1 MSGFKSASHSKT
13 SHAVQ
18 LPIWNLIALSVAS
31 FLAIMTETI
40 PAGLLPQISK
50 GLNISEAL
58 AGQLV
63 TLFAIGSVVAAI
75 PLVALTRGWRRKKVL
90 LLALSILFIANM
102 ATAISSHY
110 VFILGLRF
118 LAGMSTGLLWGLV
131 AGYARRM
138 VAPSL
143 QGRALAIAGT
153 GQPIALSL
161 GLPMGTWLGMFLE
174 WQSIFIIIGVLTL
187 FLMIWIY
194 IKVPDF
200 SGQSAQQRQ
209 PIYEIFRL
217 PGVRPILCVVFV
229 WILAHNILYT
239 YIAPYM
245 AYIGLATHVG
255 LALLTFGISSIVGI
269 WVMGI
274 FIDNYL
280 RMMSII
286 SLVGF
291 AVASL
296 VLGIANGLPLLIFI
310 GIAAWGL
317 TFGGAPI
324 LLQTAIADA
333 AGEGADVAQSI
344 FVTIFNLAVAGGGF
358 VGGMMLN
365 QLGAGSFPWI
375 LVLLSLIGFLIVYG
389 GKTHA
394 FKPNRNQIDGN

>member
-1 MSGFKSASHSKT
+1 
-13 SHAVQ
+13 
-18 LPIWNLIALSVAS
+18 
-31 FLAIMTETI
+31 MTETI

-50 GLNISEAL
+50 GFNISEAL

-102 ATAISSHY
+102 ATAISSHF
-110 VFILGLRF
+110 VLTLGLRF

-200 SGQSAQQRQ
+200 SGQSTQQRQ
-209 PIYEIFRL
+209 SIYEIFRL

-245 AYIGLATHVG
+245 AYVGLANHVG
-255 LALLTFGISSIVGI
+255 FALLTFGISSIVGI
-269 WVMGI
+269 WVMGV

-280 RMMSII
+280 RLMSII
-286 SLVGF
+286 SLAGF
-291 AVASL
+291 AVTSL

-317 TFGGAPI
+317 TFGGAPT

-394 FKPNRNQIDGN
+394 FKLNRNQIDGN